1 MQRWHCFTSI
11 TMIAYLDAK
20 DLIGLTT
27 ITSPMDKKGDE
38 RDFGFK
44 DPIKGMPAPSPRR
57 RDKLAGLLDIFYM
70 DSDCIKVDL
79 ENDSTQNEE
88 VESMDAQD
96 IKDND
101 DNNVAAK
108 RKRKDRSIV
117 WNYFT
122 KLNQPSIGGKLQCKC
137 NKCKHVFIYDSKTG
151 TVIRLDYLPLSKDDL
166 A

>member
-1 MQRWHCFTSI
+1 
-11 TMIAYLDAK
+11 
-20 DLIGLTT
+20 
-27 ITSPMDKKGDE
+27 
-38 RDFGFK
+38 
-44 DPIKGMPAPSPRR
+44 
-57 RDKLAGLLDIFYM
+57 M

-79 ENDSTQNEE
+79 ENDSTQNDE

-137 NKCKHVFIYDSKTG
+137 NKCKHVFTYDSKTG
-151 TVIRLDYLPLSKDDL
+151 TVSNEVNCNELTEDIMFLDISHESGLNFEVEEMNMKRRTNGLIVFDECV